1 MHQPTPKLPER
12 SSQGA
17 HTYPIAGER
26 LPSQPGERQW
36 RLDLLPRSTEEVLT
50 LGPTSFGS
58 VARRERGT
66 RSHAKSAAASARPPK
81 NIRRRDPLSAFASR
95 AEKTEP
101 DRGPHVMDQA
111 CDAVGGEEWLPKGP
125 TRQCHG
131 RRTGARS
138 ALVWAEIKFVGPS
151 KYNIFSFFLF
161 KMQI

>member
-66 RSHAKSAAASARPPK
+66 RSHAKSAAASARPPNLAK
-81 NIRRRDPLSAFASR
+81 KTSR
-95 AEKTEP
+95 ARRLH
-101 DRGPHVMDQA
+101 RGAAGQ
-111 CDAVGGEEWLPKGP
+111 
-125 TRQCHG
+125 R
-131 RRTGARS
+131 
-138 ALVWAEIKFVGPS
+138 
-151 KYNIFSFFLF
+151 
-161 KMQI
+161 

>member
-1 MHQPTPKLPER
+1 VCGGHGVTTAR
-12 SSQGA
+12 
-17 HTYPIAGER
+17 R
-26 LPSQPGERQW
+26 
-36 RLDLLPRSTEEVLT
+36 TEGVLT
-50 LGPTSFGS
+50 PGPTSFGS

-81 NIRRRDPLSAFASR
+81 NIWRRDPLSAFASR

-101 DRGPHVMDQA
+101 DRGPHVMEQA

-151 KYNIFSFFLF
+151 KYNIFSFFFIQNANLNLLIVVNLYAYLNVTF
-161 KMQI
+161 DQAIMV